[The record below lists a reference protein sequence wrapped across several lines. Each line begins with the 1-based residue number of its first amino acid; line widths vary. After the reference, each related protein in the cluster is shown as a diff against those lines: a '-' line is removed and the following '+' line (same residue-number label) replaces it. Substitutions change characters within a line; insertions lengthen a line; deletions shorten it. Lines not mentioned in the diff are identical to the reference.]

1 MSQSLQRHKINRP
14 FKISSPAGGFPL
26 PKKSPIS
33 CKEIYNPTVRGPLPT
48 SCCSLPHQLSGSS
61 WQSLGSLD
69 MLNFLL
75 GSNHT
80 WQSLTLECFAD
91 LEYSFLPDAPLHAP
105 KLAVKSLQQ
114 CLGFSGSSNNIL
126 ARTNN
131 TIFLFTKQLGFF
143 VSSASR
149 TQLLFPLCS
158 HLNCYSCC
166 LHICLP
172 TKLKQLVAR
181 SYVCSFQFSAPTLTH
196 FQSSN
201 NPS

>member
-14 FKISSPAGGFPL
+14 FIISSPAGGFPL
-26 PKKSPIS
+26 PKKFPIS
-33 CKEIYNPTVRGPLPT
+33 CKEIYNPTVLGPLPT

-105 KLAVKSLQQ
+105 KLAVRVYNNAWDSVGAQTTSWHEPITPHSYLQNSLGSL
-114 CLGFSGSSNNIL
+114 CLLPHAHSSY
-126 ARTNN
+126 
-131 TIFLFTKQLGFF
+131 
-143 VSSASR
+143 SHSAV
-149 TQLLFPLCS
+149 T
-158 HLNCYSCC
+158 
-166 LHICLP
+166 
-172 TKLKQLVAR
+172 
-181 SYVCSFQFSAPTLTH
+181 
-196 FQSSN
+196 
-201 NPS
+201 